1 MTPPLIGIP
10 AFATIRSGSGR
21 AIYANNQSYARAVA
35 QAGGVPLFIPPTPE
49 RTADDA
55 AIAALCARLDGLL
68 LSGGADMDPAHYG
81 QQPTPFCEPPEP
93 ERDALE
99 LALTRHALMSGL
111 PMLGICRG
119 MQALNIACG
128 GTLYQDIAAEQP
140 EAQRHPWSDHP
151 RDYRAHSIRIAP
163 NTRLAAILGVER
175 HEVNSL
181 HHQAVA
187 QPGAGVIITAWADDG
202 IAEALELPAHPFAL
216 AVQYHPEELV
226 ASDPLSRRLFAAFI
240 AACQE
245 YARLS

>member
-1 MTPPLIGIP
+1 
-10 AFATIRSGSGR
+10 
-21 AIYANNQSYARAVA
+21 
-35 QAGGVPLFIPPTPE
+35 
-49 RTADDA
+49 
-55 AIAALCARLDGLL
+55 
-68 LSGGADMDPAHYG
+68 
-81 QQPTPFCEPPEP
+81 
-93 ERDALE
+93 
-99 LALTRHALMSGL
+99 
-111 PMLGICRG
+111 
-119 MQALNIACG
+119 
-128 GTLYQDIAAEQP
+128 
-140 EAQRHPWSDHP
+140 
-151 RDYRAHSIRIAP
+151 DYRAHSIRIAP

-187 QPGAGVIITAWADDG
+187 QPGAGVIITACADDG